1 MQTCEKCQKPSNICV
16 CDRITALP
24 VSTRVL
30 LLQHPEERDI
40 LLSTAPLLSLMVN
53 AKRSVGITWASLSD
67 ALDEPA
73 NAKEW
78 GVLYPHSLPKEIE
91 LKQPCLVIDHKGEP
105 LKKKLTGVIALD
117 GTWSQAKSIWW
128 QNSWLLRHPRVLL
141 KPTEPS
147 IYGKMRQEPRREAVS
162 TLEAIAEALVGNG
175 ENPNVKVELRRV
187 MRTMVQRA
195 RDAAKAPE

>member
-1 MQTCEKCQKPSNICV
+1 METCEKCQKPTAICV

-53 AKRSVGITWASLSD
+53 AKRAVGITWSSLSD

-73 NAKEW
+73 NPKEW
-78 GVLYPHSLPKEIE
+78 GVLYPHSLPKPIT
-91 LKQPCLVIDHKGEP
+91 LTAPYLVIDAKGEP
-105 LKKKLTGVIALD
+105 FRKKLVGVIALD

-128 QNSWLLRHPRVLL
+128 QNSWLLRHPRILIN
-141 KPTEPS
+141 PSEPS

-175 ENPNVKVELRRV
+175 ESINVKTELRRV

-195 RDAAKAPE
+195 RDAK